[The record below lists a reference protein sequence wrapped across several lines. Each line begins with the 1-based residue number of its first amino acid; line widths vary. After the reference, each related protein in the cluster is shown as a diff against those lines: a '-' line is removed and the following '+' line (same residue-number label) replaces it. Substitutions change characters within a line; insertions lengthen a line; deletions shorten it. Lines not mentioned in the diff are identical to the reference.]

1 MRRSILYL
9 MPIFA
14 MSLAASGCSQT
25 SGATDGAGYAML
37 TPSGATRQFIIANDQ
52 AVRAAGRFSQSDV
65 RGARRLLEI
74 TISIAFADT
83 RGIDAAGAWN
93 DGTPKTRSET

>member
-37 TPSGATRQFIIANDQ
+37 TLSGATRQFIIANDQ
-52 AVRAAGRFSQSDV
+52 PFARQVASHNRTCAAH
-65 RGARRLLEI
+65 
-74 TISIAFADT
+74 
-83 RGIDAAGAWN
+83 AGCS
-93 DGTPKTRSET
+93 K